1 MAKVRVTIEFQNDGG
16 DISRHEKEIT
26 APPRSSK
33 EATER
38 QAQQTFADLQKDLIV
53 GTFFDALPD
62 PDGLY
67 KAGKQ
72 RFPMEEVFSSSY
84 FDQVN
89 AQSVWL
95 EIQNTL
101 INVRFL
107 LATARGYKELE
118 PPHEDDFSKNGLLYN
133 IHFDKMAQFDLA
145 VFKLTK
151 AEDLLLRLV
160 FEATGAAFVSTDATN
175 WDRQLI
181 WDRVKDRLKDRA
193 SNARLSSM
201 EDAEYDNLLRLI
213 REFRNPS
220 FVQAFLSYR
229 DRVAHRISPSVD
241 YPELYTT
248 VEDRAW
254 SEVRDPQGRVVG
266 RTKGFGGMRSNAEFQ
281 FHHLYE
287 VAKKTFQHYLD
298 LLRQLRQISILDP
311 PVSPIE

>member
-1 MAKVRVTIEFQNDGG
+1 MAKVRVIIEFQDDGG
-16 DISRHEKEIT
+16 DVSRHEKEIT
-26 APPRSSK
+26 APARSSK
-33 EATER
+33 EGTVC
-38 QAQQTFADLQKDLIV
+38 QAQRTFADLQKDLML

-62 PDGLY
+62 PHGLY
-67 KAGKQ
+67 KAGSQ
-72 RFPMEEVFSSSY
+72 RFSMEEIFSSFY
-84 FDQVN
+84 FDRMN
-89 AQSVWL
+89 AQSVWR

-101 INVRFL
+101 ISVRFL
-107 LATARGYKELE
+107 LAVARSYKELE
-118 PPHEDDFSKNGLLYN
+118 PPHEEDFSKNGLLYN

-160 FEATGAAFVSTDATN
+160 FEATGAAFVSTEATN

-181 WDRVKDRLKDRA
+181 WDRVKDRLKERV

-201 EDAEYDNLLRLI
+201 EDAEYDNLLSLI

-220 FVQAFLSYR
+220 FVQTLQSYR
-229 DRVAHRISPSVD
+229 DRVAHRVSPSVD

-248 VEDRAW
+248 VEDRSW
-254 SEVRDPQGRVVG
+254 SKIRNPQGEIVG
-266 RTKGFGGMRSNAEFQ
+266 RTKGFAGARSIAEFQ
-281 FHHLYE
+281 FHDLYE
-287 VAKKTFQHYLD
+287 VAKKTFQHYLN